1 MARFKWKSSG
11 LPDSP
16 DLDRL
21 YDVLTPVIPIRCYPM
36 RDMLLKDYH
45 MFDNKFF
52 HVKNGFAMA
61 AFVPAREE
69 ASMTTLLYLGL
80 IIKILL

>member
-1 MARFKWKSSG
+1 
-11 LPDSP
+11 
-16 DLDRL
+16 
-21 YDVLTPVIPIRCYPM
+21 
-36 RDMLLKDYH
+36 